1 MAHGSV
7 LYVPRCPLFVRSM
20 KTVCCCWVCES
31 GRRGQGEGRRCRKL
45 GQRPP
50 PWPWRFGIV
59 CLTSSVFLFLSTA
72 DCGRLSPSQARTPDV
87 KHPVHLPDCPRPPH
101 HCPCPL
107 HHCPRSAST
116 THGAVCRHVW
126 VSGGG
131 RRYRV
136 SQVALRADEL
146 RLWES
151 AMERRLLRSLLYD
164 DNIRCTTPTHT
175 HTHGSHTSTHTHT
188 EHIPCLLLLV
198 DV

>member
-31 GRRGQGEGRRCRKL
+31 GRRGKGEGRRCRKL

-87 KHPVHLPDCPRPPH
+87 KHPVHLPDCPRPPSL
-101 HCPCPL
+101 PL
-107 HHCPRSAST
+107 PPSSLPSLGLDHARRCVPACVGVRWWQT
-116 THGAVCRHVW
+116 VPGL
-126 VSGGG
+126 SGGPEGG
-131 RRYRV
+131 RAAPVGICHGTPPAALAAVRRQHQMHDTHAHPHTRV
-136 SQVALRADEL
+136 
-146 RLWES
+146 
-151 AMERRLLRSLLYD
+151 
-164 DNIRCTTPTHT
+164 THT
-175 HTHGSHTSTHTHT
+175 HTNYQGYG
-188 EHIPCLLLLV
+188 
-198 DV
+198 D